1 MKFDQQTLIIVLAVI
16 FVLWFLWP
24 ANEGFYEYFD
34 ASGEEF
40 VPVGSVRYGLRGEP
54 LHTSNIAK
62 YYISPRRQIRFS
74 QARGDMYEANL
85 PPQMMGE
92 KGCKTIQC
100 PSNGFDNLDKCYTCN
115 NFPQKPMQ
123 IPDIAPHVAV

>member
-24 ANEGFYEYFD
+24 TNEGFYEYFD
-34 ASGEEF
+34 VTGSEF
-40 VPVGSVRYGLRGEP
+40 SPVGSIRYGLRGEP

-62 YYISPRRQIRFS
+62 YYISPRRQIRLS
-74 QARGDMYEANL
+74 QTHGDMYESNI
-85 PPQMMGE
+85 PPPMQGE
-92 KGCKTIQC
+92 KACQKVKCSPLGH
-100 PSNGFDNLDKCYTCN
+100 DNLDTCWTCD

-123 IPDIAPHVAV
+123 MPDIWPHVAV